1 MKRVVLAGKKFLSI
15 PYYSKLLVTKKDL
28 NFNLIKRQRK
38 LSEACKALFK
48 LEIWTLN
55 KSSTSSILIKV
66 VLLLLKNSMFSFK
79 TLIPVSLIMNL
90 NIFSS
95 SSMFLRMVE
104 YLLRNSRVSSM
115 NGTSAILMMLVLKS
129 LLILRKLLSIT
140 SFHSSKFSK
149 TSIKI
154 NKVLLIY

>member
-1 MKRVVLAGKKFLSI
+1 MKRAVLAGKKFLFI
-15 PYYSKLLVTKKDL
+15 PYYSKLLVTKKVL
-28 NFNLIKRQRK
+28 KSNLIKKLRK
-38 LSEACKALFK
+38 LLEACKALFK

-55 KSSTSSILIKV
+55 KFSTNSMLIKV
-66 VLLLLKNSMFSFK
+66 VLLLHKNSMFSFK
-79 TLIPVSLIMNL
+79 ILIPVSPIMNL

-95 SSMFLRMVE
+95 LSMFLRMVE

-129 LLILRKLLSIT
+129 LLTLRKLLSTT

-149 TSIKI
+149 TSIRI
-154 NKVLLIY
+154 NKALLIY

>member
-1 MKRVVLAGKKFLSI
+1 MKRVVLAGKKFLPI

-28 NFNLIKRQRK
+28 KFNLIKRQRK
-38 LSEACKALFK
+38 LSEVCKVWFK

-55 KSSTSSILIKV
+55 KSSTSLILIKV
-66 VLLLLKNSMFSFK
+66 VLLLLKNSIFSSK

-115 NGTSAILMMLVLKS
+115 NGTSVILMMLVLKS
-129 LLILRKLLSIT
+129 LLILRKLLSII

-149 TSIKI
+149 TSIRI